1 MCMCCFVCAVGDG
14 TCAVMVLIDFYA
26 CGVACGGV
34 TGGEEDEV
42 SVWAAVEE
50 VLQRQWA
57 LEMRALVQVRTDNGR
72 TRALLRAALN
82 GKYLD
87 HLLRALLPS
96 ASYPSSLNAH
106 APSHTPHTHTPH
118 TRTTAHA
125 PRGADGGHDGAVG
138 G

>member
-1 MCMCCFVCAVGDG
+1 
-14 TCAVMVLIDFYA
+14 MVLIDFYA
-26 CGVACGGV
+26 CGVAYGGV
-34 TGGEEDEV
+34 AGGEEDEV

-87 HLLRALLPS
+87 HLLRALLPT
-96 ASYPSSLNAH
+96 APYPSSFNTTHTHTRTH
-106 APSHTPHTHTPH
+106 APSDT
-118 TRTTAHA
+118 
-125 PRGADGGHDGAVG
+125 GC
-138 G
+138 